1 MEILS
6 NNFENVDTN
15 MKYSEIVDQ
24 ISNEMTELE
33 EENNSLNDKLNEITS
48 EKEKLKT
55 ELDEKDKAISNETTT
70 NEEKTNNP
78 VVEQTKTTGNFIEL
92 CQPYEISDK
101 VNYVECKTGKSFEM
115 AGEKRTNGF
124 TNLCYNTYVLFNLNG
139 KYNELNFDIGH
150 VDGEQMID
158 ANVSIYFDGQYYDS
172 YEVKAEGMP
181 YSVSIPVK
189 DVKQLKITFED
200 GRGVAMYSTRVGL
213 ADMIIK

>member
-1 MEILS
+1 MTDNIKSAIISAVITATGTIIAAYVGNIYIKGNYGKKAVEILS
-6 NNFENVDTN
+6 NNFENVDNN

-33 EENNSLNDKLNEITS
+33 EENYSLNDKLNEITS

-55 ELDEKDKAISNETTT
+55 ELDRKNKAISNETTT
-70 NEEKTNNP
+70 NEEKIDNP

-92 CQPYEISDK
+92 CKPYEILDK
-101 VNYVECKTGKSFEM
+101 VNYVECKSGKSFEM

-158 ANVSIYFDGQYYDS
+158 VIID
-172 YEVKAEGMP
+172 
-181 YSVSIPVK
+181 
-189 DVKQLKITFED
+189 DVDCKKKSKT
-200 GRGVAMYSTRVGL
+200 
-213 ADMIIK
+213 